1 MGMDTNVRTT
11 VTSNHLTE
19 GTKRAVVMA
28 KPVTEI
34 RVMELDMAK
43 LDTDRPDTEI
53 RVMEPDMDK
62 LDTEITVMI
71 SQFFSEISV

>member
-1 MGMDTNVRTT
+1 MDTNVRTT
-11 VTSNHLTE
+11 AISNHLTE

-34 RVMELDMAK
+34 GVMEPDMDK

-71 SQFFSEISV
+71 LHNFF